1 MKNRTVIGI
10 VCLVLAL
17 VVTFAIAPL
26 VNKLSEGKVSIVRMT
41 KDVTQGHMI
50 SDGDI
55 EVVKVGGYNLPT
67 NVITS
72 KEKVVGKFAT
82 TDIKKGDYLLPT
94 KLTTTSDKASDV
106 FRTLNGDKQAISITI
121 QSFAG
126 GLSGK
131 LQNGDIVRLVV
142 YQSNRQKAFI
152 PEEFTYVKVITTTT
166 ADGADRDALTVNED
180 GTYELPTTVTLL
192 VNGTQAKL
200 LVEYENNG
208 KIHAELVYRGDPD
221 IANAFLQAQDA
232 YFSYPEADRTDSGNE
247 DSEGFDIIKYA
258 NDIING
264 RVPKTG
270 GDEDE

>member
-232 YFSYPEADRTDSGNE
+232 YFSYPKSNE
-247 DSEGFDIIKYA
+247 YDTGSEDDEGFDIIKYA